1 MKFRAQ
7 KPAEVPDSGQRTRE
21 NILREGGLTERGRL
35 VRTGS
40 ADVPSASRAS
50 RPALAADRGRAPS
63 LILEVNPLVPARV
76 SDVRN
81 GGQDARR
88 ADETS
93 ANPVRTRRPRSGRP
107 LLAAWAVPKRYTTRS
122 LRWKTPRAR
131 LRASFGRVAILL
143 ILLLALATLDPPTTV
158 HAYVGP
164 GAGFAFVSSFLT
176 LLAGF
181 LLGLF
186 YLVTSPI
193 RLLLK
198 ALVRRGTRRRN
209 GVRRVVILGLD
220 GMDPQVAE
228 RYINQG
234 KLPNFAKLARQGGFA
249 RLATSCPAV
258 SPVAWSSFMTG
269 VDASH
274 HNIFDFITRD
284 PNTYE
289 PMLSSASV
297 KPCRRTLSIGRWRIP
312 LGRPRIISY
321 RRSRSFWSILGEHDV
336 FSSVIRVPITFPV
349 ERFRGVLL
357 AGMCVPDLRGSQ
369 GTYSFYT
376 TDSSAREGAG
386 GTVVVERVGNRV
398 EARLL
403 GPENSIRDNAPPLSA
418 PFKMEL
424 DEGARTA
431 ILTISGQTI
440 RLEER
445 THSPWVRVDFK
456 AGLGIRVSGI
466 CRFYVKSFTPHFQL
480 YVTPVQ
486 IDPQRPALP
495 LSHPFTYAIYLS
507 RLLGRFATLG
517 LAEDTS
523 AVNEGVLD
531 DEGFLEQAYLY
542 HEERERMFL
551 DALEKTRD
559 GLCVCVFDVTDRV
572 QHMFFRTVAGEE
584 VPGGEASATGDYEQR
599 GQKVIEELYVKMDG
613 LVGRTLEKLGPG
625 DVMFVMS
632 DHGFAP
638 FRRGVNLNT
647 WLFQNGYLVLNNGA
661 SSSGEW
667 LREVDWTRTKA
678 FALGLTGVFVNRKGR
693 EAQGIVG
700 ADGELSELRRRLCL
714 ELTELVDPQTGT
726 KPLTR
731 VVETEKDFPGPYA
744 TDGPDLLVCF
754 RRGYRISWEGASG
767 KVTDSVF
774 ENNDRAWSGDHCMD
788 PRLVPGVLFTNRK
801 LTAADPDI
809 KDIAPTV
816 LSLFGVPIPAHMKG
830 KRVVGMGD

>member
-1 MKFRAQ
+1 LKKFLSTRA
-7 KPAEVPDSGQRTRE
+7 
-21 NILREGGLTERGRL
+21 
-35 VRTGS
+35 
-40 ADVPSASRAS
+40 
-50 RPALAADRGRAPS
+50 
-63 LILEVNPLVPARV
+63 
-76 SDVRN
+76 
-81 GGQDARR
+81 
-88 ADETS
+88 
-93 ANPVRTRRPRSGRP
+93 
-107 LLAAWAVPKRYTTRS
+107 
-122 LRWKTPRAR
+122 
-131 LRASFGRVAILL
+131 AILL
-143 ILLLALATLDPPTTV
+143 LLLLALNTFDPSTV
-158 HAYVGP
+158 AQAYVGP

-176 LLAGF
+176 LLAGL
-181 LLGLF
+181 LLGIF

-193 RLLLK
+193 RLLVK
-198 ALVRRGTRRRN
+198 ALIKGRRRGKSS
-209 GVRRVVILGLD
+209 VQKIVILGLD

-228 RYINQG
+228 GYMNRG
-234 KLPNFAKLARQGGFA
+234 KLPNFRRLAEQGGFA

-297 KPCRRTLSIGRWRIP
+297 RPPRRVLSIGRWRIP
-312 LGRPRIISY
+312 LGRPRIVSY
-321 RRSRSFWSILGEHDV
+321 RRSRSFWSILGDHGI

-376 TDSSAREGAG
+376 TEGSAGK
-386 GTVVVERVGNRV
+386 GTGTTVVERAGNRI
-398 EARLL
+398 EAQLL
-403 GPENSIRDNAPPLSA
+403 GPENSVRDGAAPLSV
-418 PFKMEL
+418 PFRVEL
-424 DEGARTA
+424 DEDARTA
-431 ILTISGQTI
+431 ELTISGQAI

-445 THSPWVRVDFK
+445 RHSAWVQVDFK

-466 CRFYVKSFTPHFQL
+466 CRFYMKSIAPHFQL

-495 LSHPFTYAIYLS
+495 LSHPFTYAMYLS

-531 DEGFLEQAYLY
+531 EEGFLEQAYLY
-542 HEERERMFL
+542 HEERERMFF
-551 DALEKTRD
+551 DAIEKTRE

-584 VPGGEASATGDYEQR
+584 VRGGEASATGDYERR
-599 GQKVIEELYVKMDG
+599 GQKTIEELYVKMDA
-613 LVGRTLEKLGPG
+613 LLGRTLEKLGPK
-625 DVMFVMS
+625 DVLLVMS

-647 WLFQNGYLVLNNGA
+647 WLFQNGYLVLKNGA
-661 SSSGEW
+661 STSGEW
-667 LREVDWTRTKA
+667 LREVDWSRTKA
-678 FALGLTGVFVNRKGR
+678 FALGLTGLFVNRKGR

-700 ADGELSELRRRLCL
+700 ADGELSELRRKLCL
-714 ELTELVDPQTGT
+714 ELTELVDTETGA

-788 PRLVPGVLFTNRK
+788 PRLVPGVLFTNRR

-816 LSLFGVPIPAHMKG
+816 LSLFGVPIPAYMKG
-830 KRVVGMGD
+830 KPVVGAGE